1 MEKFQRIKTIGLIII
16 LISLILSIGAITV
29 SGIDFQVLN
38 VNWNNSPWRHLGV
51 LQLISTIYT
60 SVVSIIGIIIF
71 TALYNKNVFIIIV
84 NYNLNYYSIL
94 YFLYYQYFFLL
105 QLEFLMQ

>member
-38 VNWNNSPWRHLGV
+38 VNWNNSPWRHIGI
-51 LQLISTIYT
+51 LQLTSSIYT
-60 SVVSIIGIIIF
+60 LVVSILGILVF
-71 TALYNKNVFIIIV
+71 TCCSSQKPYLLIV
-84 NYNLNYYSIL
+84 SC
-94 YFLYYQYFFLL
+94 
-105 QLEFLMQ
+105 